1 LTHLCLSI
9 EVFPVSAEYV
19 ETACSSFPR
28 LQVVIISCNS
38 NILDWLEEDLRYSVE
53 VDHRIVVLAD
63 PWAEATDWQ
72 LASDLWSRAE
82 AIVEERKKSLSVG
95 NE

>member
-1 LTHLCLSI
+1 
-9 EVFPVSAEYV
+9 
-19 ETACSSFPR
+19 
-28 LQVVIISCNS
+28 LQVVIISCNP
-38 NILDWLEEDLRYSVE
+38 NYLDWLEEDLRYSVE

>member
-1 LTHLCLSI
+1 LD
-9 EVFPVSAEYV
+9 
-19 ETACSSFPR
+19 
-28 LQVVIISCNS
+28 
-38 NILDWLEEDLRYSVE
+38 ILGYLKEDLRYSVE

-63 PWAEATDWQ
+63 PREETTDWQ
-72 LASDLWSRAE
+72 LASHLWSRAE